1 MKINLVIMS
10 DSPAP
15 PAGTMCEV
23 QLPEGDT
30 LLSGGLEVA
39 KFFSKYK
46 PMPGARHGSDAGWRF
61 IPYDIDP
68 YEATGPLGT
77 ALQAEA
83 RRGAA
88 KG

>member
-1 MKINLVIMS
+1 MKINLVIQPG
-10 DSPAP
+10 DL
-15 PAGTMCEV
+15 CEV

-39 KFFSKYK
+39 KMF
-46 PMPGARHGSDAGWRF
+46 ARHEAHKDGPGHGEHDWRF

-68 YEATGPLGT
+68 YEAVGPLGT
-77 ALQAEA
+77 ALQREA

-88 KG
+88 GK